1 MKISIFG
8 NPDLPSDALPIKILP
23 ELKRLFPKINF
34 IIEDPNELNLP
45 SKDWL
50 IIDTVENIKSVKVI
64 NLDRVEKIKK
74 SSASLHD
81 FDLGMHLLWIQKIQK
96 NVNIK
101 IIGVPPKITE
111 KEAVNEISR
120 ILANLLSKNGQ
131 HSSCM
136 DHMP

>member
-101 IIGVPPKITE
+101 IIETTASNVLMNPFSFIF
-111 KEAVNEISR
+111 
-120 ILANLLSKNGQ
+120 LLMKLLKSFYHTLK
-131 HSSCM
+131 
-136 DHMP
+136 